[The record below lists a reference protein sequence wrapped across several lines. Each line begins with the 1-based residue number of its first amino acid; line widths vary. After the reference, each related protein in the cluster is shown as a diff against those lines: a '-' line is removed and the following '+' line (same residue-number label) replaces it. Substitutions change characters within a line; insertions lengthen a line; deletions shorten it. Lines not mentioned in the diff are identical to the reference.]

1 MHMLTLN
8 GGHLAVAL
16 SRVGKIVDKPSEG
29 SVHQCV
35 YCVPGGGALY
45 LHTTNGTL
53 WCSVSI
59 DAQGSMEPF
68 LVHWETF
75 RRFAAANKIK
85 ELTLT
90 PKTGGIQI
98 RGEGSRCVLAAPDP
112 KNFPSWP
119 ESRPETWV
127 VLPGET
133 LVAMIDRVIKHNG
146 KLVTFPA
153 MTGFSLELQDGGI
166 GLTATDGKRLAHVE
180 TKVEEAFGSGAVVV
194 PQATLDLLT
203 AAQGPITLAVNRFRL
218 TASWERTTLISKLID
233 GRYPDWRAISSV
245 PLPREARIAK
255 KDLVDAMKQ
264 LLDIDTYCGVKI
276 DIESAFLWSIGKQ
289 GQASIRVP
297 CKAEHTETLYL
308 VPDQICDFLG
318 RMEGDDVLIRW
329 GLPQGPIR
337 LVDPSHE
344 GDICIAM
351 GCRPIPAPT
360 EGIED
365 A

>member
-1 MHMLTLN
+1 MLTVK
-8 GGHLAVAL
+8 GGPLSLAL

-35 YCVPGGGALY
+35 YCVPGGDALY
-45 LHTTNGTL
+45 LHTTNGLL

-59 DAQGSMEPF
+59 DCQGMMDPF

-85 ELTLT
+85 DLTLT

-98 RGEGSRCVLAAPDP
+98 RGEGSRAVLAAPDP
-112 KNFPSWP
+112 KNFASWP
-119 ESRPETWV
+119 TATAETWAS
-127 VLPGET
+127 LPGET
-133 LVAMIDRVIKHNG
+133 LADMIQRVIKHNG

-153 MTGFSLELQDGGI
+153 MTGFALEMKDGVV

-180 TKVEEAFGSGAVVV
+180 EHAEKWFGDGTAVV
-194 PQATLDLLT
+194 PEATLDLLS
-203 AAQGPITLAVNRFRL
+203 AAKGPITIAINRFRL
-218 TASWERTTLISKLID
+218 NASWERTNLISKLID
-233 GRYPDWRAISSV
+233 GRYPDWRSISSIA
-245 PLPREARIAK
+245 LPWEAKIAK

-264 LLDIDTYCGVKI
+264 LLDIDNYCGLKI
-276 DIESAFLWSIGKQ
+276 EEKSAFLWSMGKQ

-297 CKAEHTETLYL
+297 CETQHPDIIYL
-308 VPDQICDFLG
+308 VPDQVMDFLV
-318 RMEGDDVLIRW
+318 RMNAEDVLIRW
-329 GLPQGPIR
+329 GLAQGPIR
-337 LVDPSHE
+337 LVDPSRE

-360 EGIED
+360 EGIAD